1 MTLSEDSTDGFATP
15 ELPFGPVPEGTSLLL
30 TGDDTGAIEAVFY
43 HLVSARENER
53 SLILATETNGRTVNR
68 ELDRVAYGASN
79 RSTVLTCS
87 GPAAADN
94 VETIDDISD
103 LTGVGMQFSAL
114 VTESGTMASAQR
126 AGILLCSS
134 ICREV
139 DDISSVFRFLNAN
152 FLAHL
157 RRDGILGVCAVDTSA
172 RLDGDIEG
180 VVDTMSAAFT
190 AHVAVETTDTDS
202 DELILRLVG
211 PNADAEPLRVR
222 LPT

>member
-1 MTLSEDSTDGFATP
+1 MSLSEDDTNGFAIP

-30 TGDDTGAIEAVFY
+30 TGDDTEAIEAVFY

-53 SLILATETNGRTVNR
+53 SLVLATETNGRTVNR

-87 GPAAADN
+87 GPADDG

-114 VTESGTMASAQR
+114 VTESGTMAAAQR

-139 DDISSVFRFLNAN
+139 DDISSVFRFVNAN
-152 FLAHL
+152 FLTHL
-157 RRDGILGVCAVDTSA
+157 RRNGVLGVCAVDTST

-190 AHVAVETTDTDS
+190 AHVGVETTDS
-202 DELILRLVG
+202 DELVLRLMG
-211 PNADAEPLRVR
+211 PDVDADAEPLRVR